1 MKSKKDSSAFIHNIK
16 LILGLSSP
24 EAYCVDS
31 LSSSDNTSQP
41 TSLTDHMALVNKI
54 LVDDKLDRMERIEK
68 LESVLSSVTGTQAMD
83 PKHLNNFSG
92 YPFSPETADA
102 STQTISTG
110 DINIIKVYSPT
121 KEVKD

>member
-1 MKSKKDSSAFIHNIK
+1 MIFYLKFITITAGFLTFK

-24 EAYCVDS
+24 DPYCVDS
-31 LSSSDNTSQP
+31 LSSSDNASQP

-54 LVDDKLDRMERIEK
+54 LVDDKLDRLERIEK
-68 LESVLSSVTGTQAMD
+68 LESVLSSVTGAQ
-83 PKHLNNFSG
+83 PLGNYSG
-92 YPFSPETADA
+92 YPFCPETADA